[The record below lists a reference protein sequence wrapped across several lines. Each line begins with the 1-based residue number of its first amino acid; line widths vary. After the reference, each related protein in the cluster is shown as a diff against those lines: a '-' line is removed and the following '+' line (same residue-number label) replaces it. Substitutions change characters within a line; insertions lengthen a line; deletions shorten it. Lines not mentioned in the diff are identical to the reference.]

1 MKKYLPVFVALLMI
15 SVLFLAGCTTT
26 SSTTAPATSSAPPA
40 STSAPAKVTLRLVIP
55 VPPTD
60 KLTINAQELADA
72 VKQRTN
78 GQYEI
83 NIVCGETL
91 AKVPEYLDAVRT
103 GTVEMA
109 SVGLGMFAGAYPQLV
124 EIPMIY
130 NNVQAN
136 AAACK
141 PMADLYNTFLPTG
154 ANARA
159 VAIYTTGANDLVSK
173 KSVQTLADWKGLL
186 IGTVSPQLSAMASNM
201 GAAAVVI
208 SWVDCYSV
216 LEKGTVDAVTTSTQW
231 TMISKLND
239 VSKYYVR
246 FYGSPSYNTYLIN
259 LDAWNKM
266 PKDVQDIFTEEA
278 WKASDK
284 MSNIHIQA
292 VQTDKE
298 DLEKLGMTVYDVP
311 KEERDKWI
319 AANAPTFDKMISDL
333 GDFGTKVKAIAEDVN
348 AKNP

>member
-1 MKKYLPVFVALLMI
+1 MKKYLPVVFALLMI
-15 SVLFLAGCTTT
+15 SVLVLAGCAT
-26 SSTTAPATSSAPPA
+26 SSTTSTATSST
-40 STSAPAKVTLRLVIP
+40 TSAPAKVTLRLVIP
-55 VPPTD
+55 VPPGD
-60 KLTINAQELADA
+60 KLTVNAEELAKG
-72 VKQRTN
+72 VSQRTN

-83 NIVCGETL
+83 NVISGETL
-91 AKVPEYLDAVRT
+91 AKVPEYMDAVRT

-130 NNVQAN
+130 NNVKAN

-141 PMADLYNTFLPTG
+141 PMADLYNTFLPSK

-201 GAAAVVI
+201 GAASVVI

-259 LDAWNKM
+259 EDVWKKM

-278 WKASDK
+278 WRVSGDL
-284 MSNIHIQA
+284 SNIHIQA
-292 VQTDKE
+292 VQTDKAE
-298 DLEKLGMTVYDVP
+298 LEKLGMTVIDIP
-311 KEERDKWI
+311 TAERDKWI
-319 AANAPTFDKMISDL
+319 AANAATFDKMIADL
-333 GDFGTKVKAIAEDVN
+333 GDFGKQVKAIAEDVN